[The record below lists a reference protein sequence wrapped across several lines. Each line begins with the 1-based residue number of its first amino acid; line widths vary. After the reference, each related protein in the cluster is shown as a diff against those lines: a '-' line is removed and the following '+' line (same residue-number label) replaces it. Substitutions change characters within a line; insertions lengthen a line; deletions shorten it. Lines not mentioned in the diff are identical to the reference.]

1 MDFAGSIAGLLSRWL
16 GPAAAA
22 LVARLLSVAITV
34 VVLLVLYWLATRLA
48 ERIVTAA
55 DAGRAPR
62 VRTIGSLLVNVTRW
76 ALAFVVLVVVLR
88 ELGVDVQALL
98 VSAGLVG
105 VAVGFGAQTLVR
117 DLLTGIFLLFEGLI
131 AVGDVVEA
139 GGRTGT
145 VESIGLR
152 VTRFRMVDGSMRV
165 LPNGQLGEFVNYTSG
180 WARATVDVGVPR
192 DVDVVRALAALER
205 VGAEWARES
214 GAALESP
221 RAQGIIKFTGGD
233 VVLRLT
239 ARVDPA
245 KRFDAESE
253 LRRRIKEAFDREH
266 WALSG
271 AN

>member
-1 MDFAGSIAGLLSRWL
+1 MDLAGSIAGLLSPWL

-22 LVARLLSVAITV
+22 LVARLVSVAITV
-34 VVLLVLYWLATRLA
+34 VVLVILYRFATRLA
-48 ERIVTAA
+48 ERLVTAA

-145 VESIGLR
+145 VESIGMR
-152 VTRFRMVDGSMRV
+152 VTRFRMTDGSLRV

-180 WARATVDVGVPR
+180 WAVATVDIAVPR
-192 DVDVVRALAALER
+192 DVEIGRALATLER
-205 VGAEWARES
+205 VGAEWAHES
-214 GAALESP
+214 GVALQTP
-221 RAQGIIKFTGGD
+221 RAQGIIKLTGSD
-233 VVLRLT
+233 AVLRLT

-245 KRFDAESE
+245 RRFDAEAE

-266 WALSG
+266 WALGG
-271 AN
+271 AS